1 MKNMQIAGTG
11 NSRFMKSAIPET
23 ATWEEFLEMLRAGT
37 FAFDLNGI
45 NEAGITERGTPY
57 DVNSVLKDST
67 AELLGGDS
75 SMVPDEAFVA
85 LKALGDIGAS
95 AAQIKA
101 GSYVGTGA
109 ATFNLTLGGK
119 PKFLVICPNKF
130 KFPEHQV
137 NNDLTIALYAG
148 QTTHQL
154 VSSNSRYVNDH
165 FVDFTPTATGMTVK
179 GHGINHNNNNAV
191 INSTLMNTSG
201 TTYYYFALI

>member
-11 NSRFMKSAIPET
+11 NSRFMKSEIPET

-85 LKALGDIGAS
+85 LKALFDNANS
-95 AAQIKA
+95 NANSRAEVVT
-101 GSYVGTGA
+101 GSYTGTSESSSA
-109 ATFNLTLGGK
+109 NPKVLTFSAP
-119 PKFLVICPNKF
+119 PKVVFISPK
-130 KFPEHQV
+130 
-137 NNDLTIALYAG
+137 T
-148 QTTHQL
+148 
-154 VSSNSRYVNDH
+154 SSSTASNVPFCLIRGYESGR
-165 FVDFTPTATGMTVK
+165 TPTASGSTPGSINVTWTGNSVSFY
-179 GHGINHNNNNAV
+179 NAF
-191 INSTLMNTSG
+191 SQG
-201 TTYYYFALI
+201 TFVYAAIL